1 MTAAAYFSEARNL
14 QRVHEGP
21 LGDYIDPYAS
31 RLVREGYRRPTA
43 WRCLRLIADLSR
55 WLDLRQLGVSDL
67 DEALVA
73 CYLASRAGHRR
84 PQKGDRPT
92 LTGCWR
98 FSARPPRSP
107 LLCQQSRAP
116 PNRSSAV
123 LPVIWLGSEASF
135 ASRSFIIGRLFGYSF
150 RRPASGRLKISQSSI
165 RPSLLVSSSA
175 MRGTTVRRQ
184 PRACAGRSGRSCGTC
199 N

>member
-1 MTAAAYFSEARNL
+1 MKMTAAAYFSEARNL

-55 WLDLRQLGVSDL
+55 WLDLRRLGVSDL

-73 CYLASRAGHRR
+73 RYLASRAGHRR

-92 LTGCWR
+92 LIR
-98 FSARPPRSP
+98 
-107 LLCQQSRAP
+107 LL
-116 PNRSSAV
+116 AV
-123 LPVIWLGSEASF
+123 LRQADAVGPLVPAEPGASEQIFGGFAGYLARERGLVRVTIIHHWPVV
-135 ASRSFIIGRLFGYSF
+135 RLF
-150 RRPASGRLKISQSSI
+150 L
-165 RPSLLVSSSA
+165 
-175 MRGTTVRRQ
+175 
-184 PRACAGRSGRSCGTC
+184 
-199 N
+199 